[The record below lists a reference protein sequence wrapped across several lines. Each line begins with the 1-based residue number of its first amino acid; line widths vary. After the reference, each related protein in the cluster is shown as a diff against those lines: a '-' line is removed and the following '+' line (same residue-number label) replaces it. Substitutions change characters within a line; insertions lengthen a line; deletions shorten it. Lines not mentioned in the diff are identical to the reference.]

1 MSVPDDAH
9 ASYLLLKNEL
19 QRRGFATRQYTVVDR
34 DYAEYIHPNGAVWLT
49 RREHFSY
56 PLNHG
61 AIMEMAD
68 NKTLAYEWMSQ
79 FDVSI
84 AWSTIVND
92 LDELRDQDMANW
104 LKTHK
109 KVVVKPESSSASR
122 GLTLDIT
129 TVGDL
134 KKAIAHAREATQFTD
149 NILVQQQ
156 VAGEE
161 IRLTL
166 LDGKVVAVL
175 LRQPLQVVGDGR
187 ATLGELIE
195 RENIERQKISSIS
208 MVPYG
213 KVEDFIKPEFL
224 ARTKE
229 VIANGEV
236 LTLADSTLI
245 SGGASVFNIMD
256 DVDPTYIQFAEQV
269 VKRLGAAFIVMD
281 LLTADYTAPM
291 SRANTYFN
299 EFNKAPALK
308 MFYACRD
315 GKNYDIVP
323 LLGNAIARRMER
335 AHE

>member
-1 MSVPDDAH
+1 MAVSDDTH
-9 ASYLLLKNEL
+9 ASYLLLEKEL
-19 QRRGFATRQYTVVDR
+19 QRRGFSTRQYTVGKR
-34 DYAEYIHPNGAVWLT
+34 EYAEYTSPNGAVWLT

-84 AWSTIVND
+84 AWSKVVND
-92 LDELRDQDMANW
+92 LDELDDKEMTTW
-104 LKTHK
+104 LDAYK

-122 GLTLDIT
+122 GLTLDIQ
-129 TVGDL
+129 TVEEL
-134 KKAIAHAREATQFTD
+134 RKAIHRAREATQFTD

-166 LDGKVVAVL
+166 LQGKVVAIL

-187 ATLGELIE
+187 ATLATLLE
-195 RENIERQKISSIS
+195 RENSARQAISKTS

-213 KVEDFIKPEFL
+213 AAEQFAKPEWL
-224 ARTKE
+224 TQRDTIIAKDE
-229 VIANGEV
+229 VV
-236 LTLADSTLI
+236 KLADSTLI
-245 SGGASVFNIMD
+245 SGGASVFNIFD
-256 DVDPTYIQFAEQV
+256 DVDPSYVHFAEQV
-269 VKRLGAAFIVMD
+269 VQRLGAAFIVMD
-281 LLTADYTAPM
+281 LMTADYTAPM
-291 SRANTYFN
+291 DQTNTYFN

-323 LLGNAIARRMER
+323 LLGKAIAKRMER
-335 AHE
+335 T